1 MFGKATLFLILSS
14 ALFMTAGCGK
24 KEKTETTQKES
35 TSAQSTTAPAEAEKE
50 GPSTITLHTTS
61 GEDILLTAT
70 PKGIIFGGYEG
81 KVVLLDFF
89 ATWCPPC
96 RAELPHLAD
105 IQNAYKG
112 KVQIIGILMEENKDD
127 LEIQKF
133 EKEMGI
139 NFPVANSPANFA
151 LSQALGGIRSLPTM
165 VMYDT
170 HGDYFTHYVGAAP
183 QEMIEADIQRAINK
197 NINDKK

>member
-1 MFGKATLFLILSS
+1 MFHKTTLIAAIF
-14 ALFMTAGCGK
+14 LFMTLIFGGCNK
-24 KEKTETTQKES
+24 KSEEKAS
-35 TSAQSTTAPAEAEKE
+35 AEAVQHEERTDAAQQEAE
-50 GPSTITLHTTS
+50 GPSTITLHTTG

-112 KVQIIGILMEENKDD
+112 KVQIIGILMEENKED

-151 LSQALGGIRSLPTM
+151 LSDALGGIRSLPTM

-170 HGDYFTHYVGAAP
+170 KGDYFTHYVGAAP
-183 QEMIEADIQRAINK
+183 QEMIEADIQRALNK
-197 NINDKK
+197 K

>member
-1 MFGKATLFLILSS
+1 
-14 ALFMTAGCGK
+14 
-24 KEKTETTQKES
+24 
-35 TSAQSTTAPAEAEKE
+35 
-50 GPSTITLHTTS
+50 
-61 GEDILLTAT
+61 
-70 PKGIIFGGYEG
+70 
-81 KVVLLDFF
+81 
-89 ATWCPPC
+89 
-96 RAELPHLAD
+96 
-105 IQNAYKG
+105 
-112 KVQIIGILMEENKDD
+112 MEENKDD

-170 HGDYFTHYVGAAP
+170 KGDYFTHYVGAAP

-197 NINDKK
+197 K

>member
-1 MFGKATLFLILSS
+1 MFHKTRLILTLLLPLILFFTGCNKKSERNES
-14 ALFMTAGCGK
+14 AASA
-24 KEKTETTQKES
+24 ETQQRAESAIQQKE
-35 TSAQSTTAPAEAEKE
+35 QE

-96 RAELPHLAD
+96 RAEIPHLAD

-112 KVQIIGILMEENKDD
+112 KVQIIGVLMEENKDD

-133 EKEMGI
+133 EKEFGI
-139 NFPVANSPANFA
+139 NFPIANSPANFA
-151 LSQALGGIRSLPTM
+151 LSDALGGIRSLPTM

-170 HGDYFTHYVGAAP
+170 KGDYFTHYVGAAP
-183 QEMIEADIQRAINK
+183 QEMIEADIQRALNK
-197 NINDKK
+197 K

>member
-1 MFGKATLFLILSS
+1 MFSKRLLLLAPVVAMMLILG
-14 ALFMTAGCGK
+14 GCDRK
-24 KEKTETTQKES
+24 NAKEERTNQPAQTTETDKQTKEQD
-35 TSAQSTTAPAEAEKE
+35 A
-50 GPSTITLHTTS
+50 PSTITLHTTG
-61 GEDILLTAT
+61 GEEILLTAT

-96 RAELPHLAD
+96 RAEMPHLAD

-112 KVQIIGILMEENKDD
+112 KVQIIGVLMEENKDD

-133 EKEMGI
+133 EKEFGI

-151 LSQALGGIRSLPTM
+151 LSQALGGIKSLPTM

-170 HGDYFTHYVGAAP
+170 RGDYFTHYVGAAP
-183 QEMIEADIQRAINK
+183 QEMIEADIQRALNK
-197 NINDKK
+197 K

>member
-1 MFGKATLFLILSS
+1 MFGKLTLLFTLLSLL
-14 ALFMTAGCGK
+14 LFSTGCEK
-24 KEKTETTQKES
+24 KEQPAQKEKKEV
-35 TSAQSTTAPAEAEKE
+35 TAKSRSQTAAREQEE
-50 GPSTITLHTTS
+50 PSTITLHTTS
-61 GEDILLTAT
+61 GENIVLTAT

-105 IQNAYKG
+105 IQSAYKG

-170 HGDYFTHYVGAAP
+170 KGDYFTHYVGAAP

-197 NINDKK
+197 K

>member
-1 MFGKATLFLILSS
+1 MLGKLTLLITL
-14 ALFMTAGCGK
+14 ALTLPLLTGCEK
-24 KEKTETTQKES
+24 KETSQTQKEAH
-35 TSAQSTTAPAEAEKE
+35 SAGKSGGETARKEE
-50 GPSTITLHTTS
+50 GPSTITLHTTA

-81 KVVLLDFF
+81 SVVLLDFF

-96 RAELPHLAD
+96 RAEIPHLAD

-112 KVQIIGILMEENKDD
+112 KVHIIGILMEENKDD
-127 LEIQKF
+127 LEIKKF

-151 LSQALGGIRSLPTM
+151 LAQALGGIRSLPTM
-165 VMYDT
+165 VMYDGK
-170 HGDYFTHYVGAAP
+170 GDYFTHYVGAAP
-183 QEMIEADIQRAINK
+183 QEMIEADIQRAINRK
-197 NINDKK
+197 